1 MTAILKNIQMAWLGW
16 KNYTDDGKL
25 AALLLAALLFLWYY
39 RKKTEKLSFLGYTI
53 VVTICCIVPVT
64 AGLLMWYQTGFY
76 GYEWIWSLVPMTAAI
91 AYGVTFFLS
100 ECWNGSAEAGGNLP
114 EGRGRM
120 RLAHWRRGIP
130 ATALLLAVIML
141 SGGMGRPSWN
151 RKETAVERERAYVV
165 LDQIAG
171 LCPEGNICL
180 WAPREIMSY
189 AREYDGR
196 ILLPYGRNMW
206 DISLNAYSYDVYDQQ
221 TIALY
226 EWMEQAG
233 NADDG
238 NNTQT
243 LDADAMGAAGVD
255 AAFTAL
261 EVCIRYAQDAGVDCV
276 VLPETASSE
285 TIQRMETALHTKARL
300 SEGYWIFYERAD

>member
-120 RLAHWRRGIP
+120 RLAHWRRGLP
-130 ATALLLAVIML
+130 ATVLLLAVIML

-171 LCPEGNICL
+171 LCPEGNI
-180 WAPREIMSY
+180 
-189 AREYDGR
+189 
-196 ILLPYGRNMW
+196 
-206 DISLNAYSYDVYDQQ
+206 
-221 TIALY
+221 
-226 EWMEQAG
+226 
-233 NADDG
+233 
-238 NNTQT
+238 
-243 LDADAMGAAGVD
+243 
-255 AAFTAL
+255 
-261 EVCIRYAQDAGVDCV
+261 
-276 VLPETASSE
+276 
-285 TIQRMETALHTKARL
+285 
-300 SEGYWIFYERAD
+300 